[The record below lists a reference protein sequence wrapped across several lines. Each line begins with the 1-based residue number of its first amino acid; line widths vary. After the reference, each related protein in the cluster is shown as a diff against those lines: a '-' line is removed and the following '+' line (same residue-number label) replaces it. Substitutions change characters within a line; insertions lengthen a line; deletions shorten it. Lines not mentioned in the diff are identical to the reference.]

1 MKSVFE
7 NFVRSKSTDFNTRVS
22 VKYLILQ
29 NTDRYNLGPG
39 DNSRRRSDHI
49 GASQMKWRLNEHIQ
63 S

>member
-29 NTDRYNLGPG
+29 NTDGYNLGPG

-49 GASQMKWRLNEHIQ
+49 WGVPNEMET
-63 S
+63 